1 MRVLAPPVPCNFG
14 PQFMVPKHGPQMMAL
29 SKRRSAPTLA
39 LMINPSVQPRIKRVS
54 LPHLEVRQRT
64 PRDLHRPT
72 PLLFVHGAYV
82 GAWCWDEHFLPW
94 FAERGYRAS
103 ALSLRG
109 HGDSSGRE
117 RLNWLSLRDY
127 VADLEQV
134 VATLPRPPVLIGH
147 SMGGLVVQKYL
158 ERHQV
163 PAVVLLA
170 PVPPS
175 GLMSLNWW
183 VGLTRTELM
192 HDLWLVQAGA
202 AHYASFQRLRDALFS
217 RALPDAEAKRLLA
230 QVQGESQR
238 ALWDMNGWD
247 LPRLPRQLPP
257 SLVIGAG
264 NDALVPRFAVAET
277 ARALGCA
284 PQWIDGMAHIMML
297 DPHWEQ
303 VATRID
309 AWLLAQGL

>member
-1 MRVLAPPVPCNFG
+1 MTT
-14 PQFMVPKHGPQMMAL
+14 
-29 SKRRSAPTLA
+29 SKLRSAPTLA
-39 LMINPSVQPRIKRVS
+39 LMINPSVQSRTKRVS

-64 PRDLHRPT
+64 PRNLRRPT

-94 FAERGYRAS
+94 FADRGYRAS

-109 HGDSSGRE
+109 HGGSSGRE

-127 VADLEQV
+127 VADLEEV
-134 VATLPRPPVLIGH
+134 VADLPRAPVLIGH
-147 SMGGLVVQKYL
+147 SMGALVIQKYL
-158 ERHQV
+158 ERHSA

-175 GLMSLNWW
+175 GLMAMNWW
-183 VGLTRTELM
+183 VGLTRTELV

-202 AHYASFQRLRDALFS
+202 SQCASFQRLRDALFS
-217 RALPDAEAKRLLA
+217 RALPDAEAKRFLG
-230 QVQGESQR
+230 QMQGESKR

-247 LPRLPRQLPP
+247 LPVLPRHLPP
-257 SLVIGAG
+257 SLIMGAG
-264 NDALVPRFAVAET
+264 NDALVPRFALVET
-277 ARALGCA
+277 ARAFDCE
-284 PQWIDGMAHIMML
+284 PEWIDGMGHVMML
-297 DPHWEQ
+297 EPAWEQ
-303 VATRID
+303 VAARLD